1 MTHKRMLAAVL
12 CVIVSA
18 RVFAGHGFMN
28 SFADIEWLP
37 EPGCTPDS
45 FCYFFDTVAEH
56 GLLLIARWRGT
67 ALAFALATAR
77 EKLAETSAMIK
88 ANNGAAAARA
98 AARYQ
103 ALAEAAQAAVARA
116 PVAGQGAARERYMN
130 ETLEHVYILSVDY
143 VDMPLDLRHEI
154 LKPVFDAAMARYTHA
169 RAALSEAGKK
179 ALFFKEE
186 EIRWSLE
193 MTTQADVQKI
203 TNEFAGE

>member
-1 MTHKRMLAAVL
+1 MKRTRITAAVL
-12 CVIVSA
+12 CIVVSV

-37 EPGCTPDS
+37 EPGCKPDS
-45 FCYFFDTVAEH
+45 ACYFLDTAAEH
-56 GLLLIARWRGT
+56 VLLLLARWRGT

-88 ANNGAAAARA
+88 ARNERA
-98 AARYQ
+98 AMRATRRYL
-103 ALAEAAQAAVARA
+103 ALLEAAQAAILRTPAAAR
-116 PVAGQGAARERYMN
+116 GAARAQFMHA
-130 ETLEHVYILSVDY
+130 TLEHVYILSVDY
-143 VDMPLDLRHEI
+143 VDMPLGVRHEI
-154 LKPVFDAAMARYTHA
+154 LQPVFDAAMATYADA
-169 RAALSEAGKK
+169 RATLGEAEQK
-179 ALFFKEE
+179 ALFFREE